1 MWAAWIVAAIA
12 LTGAAFML
20 RVLVALLGEG
30 APSVCY
36 WVVPARREPRREVLD
51 ARRANYVNA
60 NYVED
65 DCRASECNRGENCV
79 ELLEKESYAKEERSS
94 DLVAFDVR
102 PVSGSVGWRSIQP
115 RRGDIFREHR
125 L

>member
-36 WVVPARREPRREVLD
+36 WVVPVRTEVLREVVG
-51 ARRANYVNA
+51 ARGGSYVSSK
-60 NYVED
+60 YVED
-65 DCRASECNRGENCV
+65 DCRVPEHNRGEYCV
-79 ELLEKESYAKEERSS
+79 ELLEKENYAKEERSS
-94 DLVAFDVR
+94 DLIAFDVR
-102 PVSGSVGWRSIQP
+102 PVSGAVGWRSIHP
-115 RRGDIFREHR
+115 RRGDVFREHR